1 MSVDIRKLMQVD
13 DKGTQ
18 RQYYPETN
26 IEAINGL
33 QDLLLNGDFPALEE
47 TIRQFESNVSET
59 SGRLNRLK
67 GEMTEMVEG
76 EHDFLELEPGFENYS
91 KGNRGDR
98 SSQLQYFRIGNLV
111 KIFGT
116 VKNTGTIKAG
126 SQVVIATLPYRLS
139 VRMVDIV
146 RAEAKDGETFRCRI
160 YNFDNANSSN
170 QIVMSDTRNSKGES
184 IDFKQGKWLNVSL
197 TAGIEVIQ

>member
-33 QDLLLNGDFPALEE
+33 EDLLINGDYPELEK
-47 TIRQFESNVSET
+47 TIYQFEGNVSET
-59 SGRLNRLK
+59 SQRLNRLK
-67 GEMTEMVEG
+67 TEMSEMVEG
-76 EHDFLELEPGFENYS
+76 EHGYLTLEKGFENYNN
-91 KGNRGDR
+91 GDRGDS
-98 SSQLQYFRIGNLV
+98 SSQLQYLRIGKLV

-116 VKNTGTIKAG
+116 IKNTGTIKAG
-126 SQVVIATLPYRLS
+126 SQVAIATLPYRLS

-160 YNFDNANSSN
+160 YNFDNQNLGN

>member
-33 QDLLLNGDFPALEE
+33 QDLLLSGDFPALEE

-76 EHDFLELEPGFENYS
+76 EHGFLELEPGFENYNN
-91 KGNRGDR
+91 GDRGDR

-126 SQVVIATLPYRLS
+126 SQVAIATLPYRLS
-139 VRMVDIV
+139 VRMVDVV
-146 RAEAKDGETFRCRI
+146 RAEEKNGTFRCRI
-160 YNFDNANSSN
+160 YNFDNQNLGN

-197 TAGIEVIQ
+197 TAGIEVI

>member
-33 QDLLLNGDFPALEE
+33 QDLLLSGDFPALEE

-76 EHDFLELEPGFENYS
+76 EHGFLELEPGFENYNN
-91 KGNRGDR
+91 GDRGDS
-98 SSQLQYFRIGNLV
+98 SSQLQYFRIGDLV

-116 VKNTGTIKAG
+116 IKNIGTIKAG
-126 SQVVIATLPYRLS
+126 SQVAIATLPYRLS

-146 RAEAKDGETFRCRI
+146 RAEGKKGTFRCRI
-160 YNFDNANSSN
+160 YNFDNQNFGN
-170 QIVMSDTRNSKGES
+170 QIVISDTRNSKGES
-184 IDFKQGKWLNVSL
+184 IDFKQGKWLNLSL
-197 TAGIEVIQ
+197 TVGVEVIQ